1 MERLYIIVNDNEVI
15 SAKKDKKELLLLID
29 KMINLAQ
36 RNIPM
41 RVLRA
46 SKITDKPEK
55 NRLTFADSEH
65 VIINRTNEN
74 YTLSNIRDYLVA
86 NNYPTKRGGSWTIT
100 TVRRIQAR
108 LTKKKQ

>member
-1 MERLYIIVNDNEVI
+1 MERLYIIVNDEEVI

-36 RNIPM
+36 KNIPM
-41 RVLRA
+41 RLLRA

-55 NRLTFADSEH
+55 NRLTFADSEY
-65 VIINRTNEN
+65 VIVNKANEN
-74 YTLSNIRDYLVA
+74 YSLINIRNYLVA
-86 NNYPTKRGGSWTIT
+86 NDYPTKLGGKWTIT
-100 TVRRIQAR
+100 TVRRIHAR